1 MTGDQDLFD
10 IFRNRLFSAVVGDVM
25 DSIGLH
31 HQFLPPSIRPLDPAT
46 VIVGRAMPVLVADIG
61 EEDAPHDAPDFGV
74 MFRALDELKAGEIY
88 LTAGGSPTYSLWGG
102 LMSVRAMKLGA
113 AGAVLGGFH
122 RDTREVL
129 ALGFPLFSEGAYAQD
144 QRGRG
149 LAVDF
154 RVPVTFA
161 NGCRV
166 AAGDLLLGDVDGVVA
181 VPKDSVDEVVALAL
195 AKVDGEDV
203 VRRMILDGET
213 TEAAFARTGIM

>member
-1 MTGDQDLFD
+1 
-10 IFRNRLFSAVVGDVM
+10 
-25 DSIGLH
+25 
-31 HQFLPPSIRPLDPAT
+31 
-46 VIVGRAMPVLVADIG
+46 
-61 EEDAPHDAPDFGV
+61 
-74 MFRALDELKAGEIY
+74 
-88 LTAGGSPTYSLWGG
+88 
-102 LMSVRAMKLGA
+102 MKLGA

-122 RDTREVL
+122 RDTREIV

-149 LAVDF
+149 LAADF

-166 AAGDLLLGDVDGVVA
+166 SPGDLVLGDVDGVA
-181 VPKDSVDEVVALAL
+181 IVPKDSVEEVTTLAL

-213 TEAAFARTGIM
+213 TESAFLRTGIM

>member
-1 MTGDQDLFD
+1 MSTDHDLFD

-25 DSIGLH
+25 DSIGLNR
-31 HQFLPPSIRPLDPAT
+31 QFLPPSIRPLDPAR

-61 EEDAPHDAPDFGV
+61 EDGAPGDAPDFGV
-74 MFRALDELKAGEIY
+74 MFRALDELKPGEVY

-122 RDTREVL
+122 RDTREIL

-154 RVPVTFA
+154 RVPVSFA
-161 NGCRV
+161 NDCRV
-166 AAGDLLLGDVDGVVA
+166 APGDIVLGDIDGVV
-181 VPKDSVDEVVALAL
+181 VLPKDSVEEVVALAL